1 MLLKVMNK
9 KISIREIEL
18 RDIKTINSWRNNQH
32 EVKFLCTNFR
42 FINEEIDQN
51 WYKNYLENR
60 FENIRLA
67 ICSNKDKMIG
77 LLYIL
82 NIDYINRHAE
92 LSIWIGNSIDRGKGY
107 GEFGCKAALNH
118 AFNNINLNKIYL
130 KVLETNKAAISL
142 YKKLGFKIDGISRE
156 SLFKNGSYHNVLE
169 MSILKSEF

>member
-9 KISIREIEL
+9 NIWIREIKL
-18 RDIKTINSWRNNQH
+18 SDIKTINTWRNSQQ
-32 EVKFLCTNFR
+32 EVEFLCTNFR
-42 FINEEIDQN
+42 FINEEIDQE

-67 ICSNKDKMIG
+67 ICSDNKELIG
-77 LLYIL
+77 LIYIL
-82 NIDYINRHAE
+82 NIDYINRNAE
-92 LSIWIGNSIDRGKGY
+92 LSIWIGNSIDRRKGY
-107 GEFGCKAALNH
+107 GEFGCKAALDH

-130 KVLETNKAAISL
+130 KVLETNGAAVSL

-156 SLFKNGSYHNVLE
+156 SLFKNGKYLNVIE